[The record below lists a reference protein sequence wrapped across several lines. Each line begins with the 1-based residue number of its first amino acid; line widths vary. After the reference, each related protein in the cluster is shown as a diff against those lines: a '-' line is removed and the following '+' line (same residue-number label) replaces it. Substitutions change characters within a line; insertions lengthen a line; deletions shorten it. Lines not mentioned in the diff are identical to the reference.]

1 MESQWYESL
10 KKDDVVICS
19 FFCADEDVLSTKD
32 VKKQQTNLGGKTP
45 LPICVQC
52 VEHKMLAPTFQ
63 GVPTNFLEKS
73 KQYKAAKGAQ
83 HDKAVSRGLRR
94 PTQYSI

>member
-1 MESQWYESL
+1 ML
-10 KKDDVVICS
+10 RNN
-19 FFCADEDVLSTKD
+19 
-32 VKKQQTNLGGKTP
+32 KQTLGGKTP
-45 LPICVQC
+45 LPMCVQC
-52 VEHKMLAPTFQ
+52 VEHKMLTPTFQ

-94 PTQYSI
+94 PTQYKK